1 MPKAQ
6 KPQAAS
12 AMKLHAPHAIDPAR
26 LAPWIAGAQSPADFV
41 ERANQALRIPDYRI
55 AEAVFQAGLKQF
67 PRDPDILTE
76 RAILLCFLQRED
88 DAVPILEKVWGT
100 ERSPRLAEMLSAYYF
115 CRRQMAAKLGIEDAK
130 GRNLEARVRRF
141 VPDPP
146 EGIGI
151 TISACLIVKNE
162 EKHLERCLKSIH
174 KHVDEIVVVDTGST
188 DRTIEIAERFGAKI
202 GTFAWINDFAAA
214 RNESLR
220 LASGHWALWVDADE
234 EVAEHSW
241 GAIREGVI
249 RPHFGAYYI
258 QMDNFMSDGTASLYT
273 HCPVRLFQLREG
285 VEFTGRIHEQV
296 MPSITRLGLES
307 ATLENAKIRHYGY
320 QPETMKEKNKADR
333 AISMLEREVRESPQ
347 DAFHWFNLANAYC
360 VANRLDDALHAARMS
375 LRTLAPNNSFG
386 SVTYHI
392 IQGSLCALGRP
403 AESLEA
409 AAECREKGFF
419 TILNQFEYA
428 HALLL
433 VGRLSEA
440 LTEVDV
446 CLTMPWER
454 GMTGDYGI
462 VTHKTHHL
470 KSMILAS
477 LGRYEEALDLCAFVQ
492 SVAPDFTASLFV
504 QATALEKLGRI
515 DEAEPIYTSL
525 LQTKEYRVRSC
536 KGLAHCALARQ
547 ERDAALKFLEQA
559 IAFDDRDAQVW
570 FEWINLL
577 EETGDADAKVA
588 AFERFGASHTP
599 TAAILVNWGRALGQV
614 GRVEEAV
621 AKFAQAAQQDPKE
634 ANAYFNLGDLLYQ
647 AGAYADAAHVYEL
660 GLRVKSDHAPGWFV
674 LGNALAQLDLLS
686 AAATAYRQALEIDP
700 DYEQAR
706 HNLEIVEEAA
716 SAA

>member
-6 KPQAAS
+6 KNQVARNVSSHTPTTV
-12 AMKLHAPHAIDPAR
+12 DPAT
-26 LAPWIAGAQSPADFV
+26 LAPWIAGVRSPADIV
-41 ERANQALRIPDYRI
+41 ERANRALRIPDYRI
-55 AEAVFQAGLKQF
+55 AQAICQAGLKQF

-76 RAILLCFLQRED
+76 KGILLCFLQRED
-88 DAVPILEKVWGT
+88 EAVPILEKVWGT
-100 ERSPRLAEMLSAYYF
+100 ERSARLAEILNGYYT
-115 CRRQMAAKLGIEDAK
+115 CRRQMAAKLGIDDSK
-130 GRNLEARVRRF
+130 GQNLEARVRRF
-141 VPDPP
+141 VPEPAA
-146 EGIGI
+146 GVGI

-162 EKHLERCLKSIH
+162 EKHLERCLRSVRG
-174 KHVDEIVVVDTGST
+174 HVDEIVVVDTGST
-188 DRTIEIAERFGAKI
+188 DRTVEIAEKFGAKI
-202 GTFAWINDFAAA
+202 GTFEWIDDFAAA

-220 LASGHWALWVDADE
+220 LATGHWALWVDADE
-234 EVAEHSW
+234 EVADYSW
-241 GAIREGVI
+241 GAIREGVM

-258 QMDNFMSDGTASLYT
+258 QMDNFMSDGTSALYT

-285 VEFTGRIHEQV
+285 VKFTGRIHEQV

-320 QPETMKEKNKADR
+320 QPETMKEKKKTDR

-360 VANRLDDALHAARMS
+360 VAERLEDALHAARMS
-375 LRTLAPNNSFG
+375 LRTLEPNNSFG

-392 IQGSLCALGRP
+392 VQGSLCALGRP
-403 AESLEA
+403 EESLEA
-409 AAECREKGFF
+409 AAECRERGFF

-433 VGRLSEA
+433 VGRLEEA
-440 LTEVDV
+440 LAEVEV

-477 LGRYEEALDLCAFVQ
+477 MGRYEEALQLCEFVL
-492 SVAPDFTASLFV
+492 SVCPDFTPSQFV
-504 QATALEKLGRI
+504 KATALEKLGFI
-515 DEAEPIYTSL
+515 DEAEPIYTAL
-525 LQTKEYRVRSC
+525 LETKTYRGRSF

-547 ERDAALKFLEQA
+547 DRDAALKFFEQA
-559 IAFDDRDAQVW
+559 IAENDRDASVW
-570 FEWINLL
+570 LEWMNLL
-577 EETGDADAKVA
+577 EESGNAEAKVA
-588 AFERFGASHTP
+588 AFERFGTTHTP
-599 TAAILVNWGRALGQV
+599 TAAILVNWGRALGQA
-614 GRVEEAV
+614 GRLEEAV
-621 AKFAQAAQQDPKE
+621 TKFAQAAQQDPKE

-647 AGAYADAAHVYEL
+647 AGSYADAAHVYEL

-674 LGNALAQLDLLS
+674 LGNALAQLNLLP
-686 AAATAYRQALEIDP
+686 AAATAYRQALEIEP
-700 DYEQAR
+700 GYEQAR